1 MRRQAMSGKVKKRIV
16 ILIGCAVL
24 AAGMMAVAASL
35 DMPGETVMR
44 WFGAAY
50 DSLSTMVLFVLFCGA
65 LGFPVQILV
74 KAFPRALLMLHR
86 ISMKWAKV
94 LLVALDTAALF
105 LIMLLVDR
113 LMSTVLVG
121 YAILFLTALVM
132 AVLSMDDLEGWDKR

>member
-1 MRRQAMSGKVKKRIV
+1 MGGKVKKRIV
-16 ILIGCAVL
+16 ILIVCAVL

-35 DMPGETVMR
+35 DMPSETIMR
-44 WFGAAY
+44 WFGASY
-50 DSLSTMVLFVLFCGA
+50 ESLSTMILYVIFCGA

-74 KAFPRALLMLHR
+74 KALPRALLMLHR

-121 YAILFLTALVM
+121 YVILLLIALVM
-132 AVLSMDDLEGWDKR
+132 AVLSMDDLEGWEDR

>member
-1 MRRQAMSGKVKKRIV
+1 MSGKVKKRIA

-24 AAGMMAVAASL
+24 AAGMMAVAASM

-65 LGFPVQILV
+65 L
-74 KAFPRALLMLHR
+74 
-86 ISMKWAKV
+86 
-94 LLVALDTAALF
+94 
-105 LIMLLVDR
+105 
-113 LMSTVLVG
+113 
-121 YAILFLTALVM
+121 VM